1 MTRNPPQ
8 PSTITAQGLGWTD
21 AETGAVVLPMYT
33 ATTFLRDPDNQYRRG
48 RSYGRA
54 DNPSYDQLQ
63 AVLTAL
69 EGGAA
74 SLLFSSGMATAVL
87 SSSASHETA
96 TSFGGVESLIEYRAS
111 IEGVDSPIP
120 ADLLRLTVGIEDPGY
135 LAADL
140 EWALRT

>member
-1 MTRNPPQ
+1 MPRPV
-8 PSTITAQGLGWTD
+8 
-21 AETGAVVLPMYT
+21 AVVLPIYT

-74 SLLFSSGMATAVL
+74 SLLFSSRMATAVL

-111 IEGVDSPIP
+111 IEGATALSPPISSVSQ
-120 ADLLRLTVGIEDPGY
+120 LESKTRGIWLPTWSGRSARKE
-135 LAADL
+135 L
-140 EWALRT
+140 